1 MTSGTGRFAPIER
14 SNERRR
20 NRGRRAAVSLSLAA
34 FALLTALALVVPH
47 ANRAFAQDASGSTA
61 AASAPQSSESGSAGE
76 SAEATETAAVKEA
89 SAGKIFASKSLLQI
103 VRDGGLLMIPI
114 GICSI
119 VLMVFVFERSISLR
133 KGRIIPRPFVNR
145 FLEQLKEE
153 QLDPDSAM
161 ALCTENRSPVSEVFA
176 AAIQK
181 WDRPSVEIEQAII
194 DSGERVANSLR
205 RYLRLINGIAT
216 VTPLLGLLG
225 TVLGMIQAFDALGAV
240 DGAARP
246 ELLIAGG
253 ISQALLTTAAG
264 LGVAI
269 PALIAY
275 LFFVGRVDQL
285 VIEIDSLGQRI
296 VGLIACD
303 AWRPSAAETAG
314 QAGKKSGKERR
325 RAA

>member
-1 MTSGTGRFAPIER
+1 MTSRTGRFAPFDR
-14 SNERRR
+14 GSERRR
-20 NRGRRAAVSLSLAA
+20 TRGRCAAAAMRLAA
-34 FALLTALALVVPH
+34 MALVLALSFVMPQ
-47 ANRAFAQDASGSTA
+47 ANRTRAQDTSGSTT
-61 AASAPQSSESGSAGE
+61 AASESNESGAAGE
-76 SAEATETAAVKEA
+76 TGAATETASDKGA

-225 TVLGMIQAFDALGAV
+225 TVLGMIQAFDALGNV

-303 AWRPSAAETAG
+303 AWRPSAAETTG